1 MVDRPLCPAVYWLRL
16 EEAAY
21 ILPFAPRDNNNYK
34 LRLELR
40 QQCLVIVTKHER
52 THAAGNHMSLQVDV
66 SAPPAGSPPPSTPPS
81 PPLASDEA
89 LAAAAKQPAE
99 RKRRTSKEALMAVA
113 TRVGKALALPE
124 GAEPAFCD

>member
-1 MVDRPLCPAVYWLRL
+1 MRKP
-16 EEAAY
+16 AY
-21 ILPFAPRDNNNYK
+21 ILPFAPADNNNYK
-34 LRLELR
+34 RRLASVRELR
-40 QQCLVIVTKHER
+40 QQRLVIVTKHER

-99 RKRRTSKEALMAVA
+99 RKRRSSKEALMAVA